1 MVRQQTAQQEV
12 PSTARLDLTDELN
25 VDDVC
30 RALVR
35 QAVDLTGS
43 DAGHLY
49 IYRPNQHALESV
61 ITIGEQAI
69 EGLADRS
76 LETAGNVLKNQE
88 AIVVEH
94 VLDPDRSDTPAAIA
108 AIPLQKDGQ
117 CLGVLEVVSL
127 SRATF
132 SHGDLE
138 LLDRLTD
145 QAAAIIG
152 NARLRGQTVLRTRH
166 LSIINRIAHA
176 MGKTL
181 NLEELTQVVYQEIEA
196 AFELDAF
203 FLALY
208 DEERDE
214 VNYQLQMDGG
224 TMAPP
229 ESKPLGDGLTAFV
242 IREKKPLLIRDF
254 AEEYEHLPAAEL
266 WGTMKAPA
274 SWLGVPMQV
283 ADRTVGVICI
293 QAYRPRAYGEIEQQ
307 LLTTIAEQ
315 AAVGVENA
323 QLYEK
328 TSQRLAQTQVL
339 RELMVAAASTLDFD
353 LVLERTLEAL
363 HNTMGVE
370 FIGFAL
376 PDADGRSLR
385 LHPSQI
391 GFPVEAEKM
400 ALGLDHSVC
409 GRVFLTGE
417 PMIIEDV
424 RESSCYHEGI
434 PETRS
439 ELAVPVG
446 VHGEVAGVL
455 NVESTQPNAFSEDD
469 LDFYTTIA
477 SQLSVALENVRLF
490 QAERRQRQQT
500 EALEEA
506 AAIVSG
512 TLNLEQVLDRILE
525 QVERVV
531 DGDAFNIMLIEE
543 EDRARVAR
551 RRGYESEDWG
561 VESASISGY
570 PLLMEMIQS
579 GDPIAVPNTTT
590 DPRWVREEG
599 QDPWQSYVGAPIKVG
614 GVVVGF
620 LNVNS
625 IRHGT
630 FSQRDAQRLQAFAN
644 HAATALENAQLYQEL
659 HNYADVLEDRVEE
672 RTSQLRA
679 QYAQLEA
686 ILESTTDGIIL
697 AGTDG
702 ELVLA
707 NPVARDWLRQ
717 TLSPEESDQLREAV
731 KALAMQAEGKPEMV
745 LELTGL
751 DLQLTAAPVR
761 KPEMEEARAV
771 VAIHDVSHLKAL
783 NRMKSRFVSNV
794 SHELRTPIATIKL
807 LAHLMQ
813 QQPEGWKEYLD
824 PLIHEAEHQA
834 NLVRDIL
841 EISRVDAGRTEI
853 RQEPTNLND
862 LVEMAME
869 KYENQSQDHGLTLT
883 YDPGRPDPIASADS
897 KWMMQ
902 VLNNL
907 LSNAFRY
914 TPEGGTI
921 TISTD
926 CEVANGRSW
935 TTLTVTDTGIGIPE
949 EELPYIFD
957 RFFRGEKPRTMQ
969 ISGTGL
975 GLAILKEIVELHGG
989 QVTVESEVGEGSSFT
1004 VWLPRSP
1011 Q

>member
-1 MVRQQTAQQEV
+1 MA
-12 PSTARLDLTDELN
+12 SLDLGDELK

-30 RALVR
+30 RALVC

-43 DAGHLY
+43 DAGCLY
-49 IYRPNQHALESV
+49 VFHPRQRALESAIIV
-61 ITIGEQAI
+61 GEQAI
-69 EGLADRS
+69 ESLTEKG
-76 LETAGNVLKNQE
+76 LETAEKVLENQE
-88 AIVVEH
+88 PLIVEH
-94 VLDPDRSDTPAAIA
+94 ILDSDQSDTLAAIA
-108 AIPLQKDGQ
+108 AVPLRQDGQ
-117 CLGVLEVVSL
+117 YLGVLETVVL
-127 SRATF
+127 SPAAFTQD
-132 SHGDLE
+132 DLN
-138 LLDRLTD
+138 LLSRLTD
-145 QAAAIIG
+145 QTAAIIG
-152 NARLRGQTVLRTRH
+152 NAKLRGQTVLQTKH
-166 LSIINRIAHA
+166 LSVINRIARA

-181 NLEELTQVVYQEIEA
+181 DLEYLTQIVYREVKA
-196 AFELDAF
+196 VFELDAF
-203 FLALY
+203 FMALY
-208 DEERDE
+208 DEETNE
-214 VNYQLQMDGG
+214 LSYQLQIDDG

-229 ESKPLGDGLTAFV
+229 ERKPLGDGLIASV
-242 IREKKPLLIRDF
+242 IKEQKPLLIRDF
-254 AEEYEHLPAAEL
+254 ENEQEDLPPAEL
-266 WGTMKAPA
+266 WGTMKTPA
-274 SWLGVPMQV
+274 SWLGVPMQI

-293 QAYRPRAYGEIEQQ
+293 QAYQPQAYGEIEQQ

-315 AAVGVENA
+315 VAIGVENA
-323 QLYEK
+323 QLYEE

-339 RELMVAAASTLDFD
+339 RELMLAAASTLDFD
-353 LVLERTLEAL
+353 LVLERTIEAL
-363 HNTMGVE
+363 HNTMGIE

-376 PDADGRSLR
+376 PDRDRQSLR

-391 GFPVEAEKM
+391 GFPVEAEKVT
-400 ALGLDHSVC
+400 LGSDHSVC

-417 PMIIEDV
+417 PMIIDDV
-424 RESSCYHEGI
+424 RESPCYYQAV

-446 VHGEVAGVL
+446 VHGQVAGVL
-455 NVESTQPNAFSEDD
+455 NVESTQLNAFDEKD

-477 SQLSVALENVRLF
+477 SQLSVALENARLF
-490 QAERRQRQQT
+490 QAERRQRHQT

-512 TLNLEQVLDRILE
+512 TLNLDQVLDRILG
-525 QVERVV
+525 QVEKVV
-531 DGDAFNIMLIEE
+531 DGDAFNIMLVEQE
-543 EDRARVAR
+543 GQARVAR

-561 VESASISGY
+561 VESASITGY

-579 GDPIAVPNTTT
+579 GDPIAVPNTAT
-590 DPRWVREEG
+590 DPRWVLEEG
-599 QDPWQSYVGAPIKVG
+599 QESWESYVGAPIKVG

-625 IRHGT
+625 IRQGT
-630 FSQRDAQRLQAFAN
+630 FSQQDAQRLQAFAN
-644 HAATALENAQLYQEL
+644 HAATALENAQLYHEL
-659 HNYADVLEDRVEE
+659 HNYADALEERVEE

-686 ILESTTDGIIL
+686 ILESTTDGIVL

-707 NPVARDWLRQ
+707 NPVARDWLQ
-717 TLSPEESDQLREAV
+717 HTLSPEESDQLREAV
-731 KALAMQAEGKPEMV
+731 RALAMKADGNPEVV

-783 NRMKSRFVSNV
+783 NRMKSRFVANV

-824 PLIHEAEHQA
+824 PLVHEAEHQA

-853 RQEPTNLND
+853 RLEPTNLND
-862 LVEMAME
+862 LAEMAME
-869 KYENQSQDHGLTLT
+869 KYNSRAQSHGLTLT
-883 YDPGRPDPIASADS
+883 SHLGQPDPVASADS

-907 LSNAFRY
+907 LSNAIRY

-921 TISTD
+921 TISTSYS
-926 CEVANGRSW
+926 VANGRSW
-935 TTLTVTDTGIGIPE
+935 ATLTVTDTGIGIPE

-975 GLAILKEIVELHGG
+975 GLALLKEIVELHGG
-989 QVTVESEVGEGSSFT
+989 KVTVESEIDKGSIFT
-1004 VWLPRSP
+1004 VWLPRNP
-1011 Q
+1011 QG

>member
-1 MVRQQTAQQEV
+1 MARQQTTQQKV
-12 PSTARLDLTDELN
+12 RSVASLDLTDELN

-30 RALVR
+30 RVLVC

-43 DAGHLY
+43 DAGYLY
-49 IYRPNQHALESV
+49 IYRPRMRSLESV

-69 EGLADRS
+69 KTPAEKR
-76 LETAGNVLKNQE
+76 LETAEKVLETRKPL
-88 AIVVEH
+88 VVER
-94 VLDPDRSDTPAAIA
+94 VLDLDRCDTSAAIA
-108 AIPLQKDGQ
+108 AVPLHYDGQ
-117 CLGVLEVVSL
+117 CLGVLEMVTL
-127 SRATF
+127 SPAAF
-132 SHGDLE
+132 SHEDLD
-138 LLDRLTD
+138 LLDQLTD

-152 NARLRGQTVLRTRH
+152 NARLGEKTILRNKH
-166 LSIINRIAHA
+166 LSVINRIARA

-181 NLEELTQVVYQEIEA
+181 DLEDLTRIVYREVRDT
-196 AFELDAF
+196 FELDAF
-203 FLALY
+203 FVALY
-208 DEERDE
+208 DEETDE
-214 VNYQLQMDGG
+214 LRYQLQIDNGK
-224 TMAPP
+224 MAPA
-229 ESKPLGDGLTAFV
+229 ERKPLGNGLTASV
-242 IREKKPLLIRDF
+242 IKKKKPLLIRDF
-254 AEEYEHLPAAEL
+254 QNEREHLPPAEL
-266 WGTMKAPA
+266 WGTMETPA
-274 SWLGVPMQV
+274 SWLGVPMQID
-283 ADRTVGVICI
+283 DRTVGAICI
-293 QAYRPRAYGEIEQQ
+293 QAYQPQAYGEVEQQ

-315 AAVGVENA
+315 AAIGVKNA
-323 QLYEK
+323 QLYEE
-328 TSQRLAQTQVL
+328 TSRRLAQTQVL
-339 RELMVAAASTLDFD
+339 RELMLAAASSLDFD
-353 LVLERTLEAL
+353 MILERTLEAL
-363 HNTMGVE
+363 HNTMGAE
-370 FIGFAL
+370 FIGFVVS
-376 PDADGRSLR
+376 DRDRRSLS

-391 GFPVEAEKM
+391 GFPVEAEKVV
-400 ALGLDHSVC
+400 LEFDRSVC
-409 GRVFLTGE
+409 GHVFLTGE
-417 PMIIEDV
+417 PMIVDDV
-424 RESSCYHEGI
+424 RESPCYYEGV

-455 NVESTQPNAFSEDD
+455 NVESSEPNAFNEKD

-477 SQLSVALENVRLF
+477 SQLSVALENARLF

-506 AAIVSG
+506 AAVVSG
-512 TLNLEQVLDRILE
+512 TLNLDQVLDRILE
-525 QVERVV
+525 QVEKVV

-561 VESASISGY
+561 VESVSIMDY
-570 PLLMEMIQS
+570 PLLMKMIQS

-590 DPRWVREEG
+590 DPRWIQEAG
-599 QDPWQSYVGAPIKVG
+599 QEPWQSYVGAPIKVG

-625 IRHGT
+625 TRQGT
-630 FSQRDAQRLQAFAN
+630 FKQQDAQRLQAFAN

-659 HNYADVLEDRVEE
+659 HSYADSLEERVEE

-707 NPVARDWLRQ
+707 NPVARDWLQQ

-853 RQEPTNLND
+853 RPEPTNLND
-862 LVEMAME
+862 LVEMALE
-869 KYENQSQDHGLTLT
+869 KYENQAQSHGLTLT
-883 YDPGRPDPIASADS
+883 SDLGKPDPIASADS

-907 LSNAFRY
+907 LSNAIRY
-914 TPEGGTI
+914 TPQGGAI
-921 TISTD
+921 TVSTSYD
-926 CEVANGRSW
+926 VANGRSW
-935 TTLTVTDTGIGIPE
+935 ATLTVTDTGIGIPE

-989 QVTVESEVGEGSSFT
+989 QVAVESEVDKGSIFT
-1004 VWLPRSP
+1004 VWLPRNP
-1011 Q
+1011 E